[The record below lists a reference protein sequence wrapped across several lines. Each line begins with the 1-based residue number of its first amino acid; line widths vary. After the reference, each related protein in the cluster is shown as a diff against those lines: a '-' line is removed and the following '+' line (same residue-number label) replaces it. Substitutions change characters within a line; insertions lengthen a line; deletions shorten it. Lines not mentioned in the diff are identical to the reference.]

1 MSNYHRETR
10 HDRLSISHQQKVKS
24 NPRMFRYCRKL
35 SINHCSSDQS
45 ERNKSCT
52 PATICTLLN
61 EYIHKR
67 PLNSSVFV
75 NIIFLTHHKRPRV
88 ILPQE
93 KLWNVFSHTHPKN
106 KRSKIKPKQ
115 KKKEKI
121 GKKRS
126 WHPWQSY
133 KKGGFYFILFYFPR
147 KGIIVLSYWLDFWII
162 WRWSNNIPQ

>member
-10 HDRLSISHQQKVKS
+10 HDCLSISHQQKVKS

-35 SINHCSSDQS
+35 LINYCSSDQS

-67 PLNSSVFV
+67 LLNSSVFV
-75 NIIFLTHHKRPRV
+75 NIIFLNHHKRPRV

-93 KLWNVFSHTHPKN
+93 KLWNVFSHTHSKN

-115 KKKEKI
+115 KKKRKNWEKKVMTSMAI
-121 GKKRS
+121 I
-126 WHPWQSY
+126 Q
-133 KKGGFYFILFYFPR
+133 KGRILSYFISLER
-147 KGIIVLSYWLDFWII
+147 VLSFCLIDWIFE
-162 WRWSNNIPQ
+162 